1 MYNKGTQIEFDKA
14 KDRRNR
20 AKHGLSLDFA
30 AKLDWDSMLVQVDD
44 REDYGEER
52 WIGVASRRGRL
63 YTVVFTMRGEETPRI
78 ISLRRA
84 TNCEIESYE
93 AQGRK

>member
-1 MYNKGTQIEFDKA
+1 MIEIEFDKA

-20 AKHGLSLDFA
+20 AKHGLSLTFA
-30 AKLDWDSMLVQVDD
+30 IRLDWDSMVVQVDD
-44 REDYGEER
+44 SKDYGEER
-52 WIGVASRRGRL
+52 WIGVAPQGARL
-63 YTVVFTMRGEETPRI
+63 YTVVFTMRDYEIPRI

-84 TNCEIESYE
+84 TNVEIEHYE

>member
-1 MYNKGTQIEFDKA
+1 MEIEFDKA

-20 AKHGLSLDFA
+20 AKHGLSLTFA
-30 AKLDWDSMLVQVDD
+30 TRLDWDSMVVQVDD
-44 REDYGEER
+44 REDYREER
-52 WIGVASRRGRL
+52 WIGVAPQGRRL
-63 YTVVFTMRGEETPRI
+63 YTVVFTINDEEIPRI

-84 TNCEIESYE
+84 TNSEIEHYE

>member
-1 MYNKGTQIEFDKA
+1 MRIEFDKA

-20 AKHGLSLDFA
+20 AKHGLSLGLA
-30 AKLDWDSMLVQVDD
+30 AKLDWDSMLLQVDD

-52 WIGVASRRGRL
+52 WIGIAPQGGRL
-63 YTVVFTMRGEETPRI
+63 YTAVFTMRDHGTLRI

-84 TNCEIESYE
+84 TNTEIERYE
-93 AQGRK
+93 TQGHK